1 MTVELLDLGSDVGL
15 DRHRELLRRHEND
28 LAVVETKRS
37 AFGWPPDHLPAT
49 AVRTL
54 IATLAIRLIEPGN
67 AEYSDLGY
75 WPPTTH
81 DLEDVAVIGDLEW
94 SPHPNAQVLARL
106 LNRLRTASPL
116 THDEAR
122 RIVTQTGLPDVR
134 AMHLGMCSAAAS
146 AELAQSRRVLIAS
159 QIASASAGTR
169 AQLLRELTELEA
181 VA

>member
-1 MTVELLDLGSDVGL
+1 MMRPEGL
-15 DRHRELLRRHEND
+15 ARELARID
-28 LAVVETKRS
+28 VER
-37 AFGWPPDHLPAT
+37 AAQGWPPDHLPAT

-67 AEYSDLGY
+67 AEYPGQGY
-75 WPPTTH
+75 WPPTTQ
-81 DLEDVAVIGDLEW
+81 DLEDVAVIGDLKW
-94 SPHPNAQVLARL
+94 SPHPDAQVLDRL
-106 LNRLRTASPL
+106 LTRLRTASPL

-169 AQLLRELTELEA
+169 AHLLRELTELEA